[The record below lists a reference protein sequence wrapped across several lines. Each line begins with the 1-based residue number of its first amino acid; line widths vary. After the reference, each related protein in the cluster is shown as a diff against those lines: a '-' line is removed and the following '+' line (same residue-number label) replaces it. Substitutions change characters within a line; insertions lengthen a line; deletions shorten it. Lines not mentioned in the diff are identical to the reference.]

1 MKIKIV
7 FINDYLTH
15 LRRAMNKNLTR
26 SLIFAITTVIFS
38 AILSAQTNVDFKNLN
53 VKIPTDPSI
62 LIGTL
67 PNGMKYYIKENKKPE
82 NRAELM
88 LATKVG
94 SVLEEDSQDGL
105 AHFCEHMAFNGTRNF
120 PKSDLV
126 NYLESIGVKFGGD
139 LNAFTS
145 FEQTVYTLQLPMDN
159 KEQFNKGF
167 QVLQDWASA
176 VSYDPQEIDKER
188 GVILEE
194 WRLGKGADDRVS
206 KKHQKFLFYNSRFAE
221 RDVIGD
227 TNVLLHAPYE
237 RLTSFYK
244 DWYRPNLMAIII
256 VGDFNKLDIEK
267 KIIETFSGLKNP
279 DNPRERTKYTMPLH
293 KETFVSIATDK
304 ELAMPNVG
312 MFFKMPF
319 RPVGDYLDY
328 KKTLT
333 SQLFSTMLNNRLK
346 ELTRKSNSPFM
357 FAFSNEGS
365 FLGDTRV
372 FMLISVPKSD
382 NIKAGYE
389 TLFTEAFRVQKNG
402 FLKSEFDRAKVEI
415 LRNMEKAVAE
425 KEKTESKRYTNE
437 FMNNFLENEPIPGIS
452 NEQEITNH
460 FLPEITLEEVNALS
474 KEYIKKES
482 AVITLSAPEKAEVI
496 VPNEKEILAAFDNIS
511 AQNIPQYVDQVSDS
525 PLMSKKL
532 SPGKIVS
539 EKKIAEI
546 GVTELILSNG
556 VKVVYKPT
564 DFKNDEVQFTSFSPG
579 GSSLVSD
586 KDFINSE
593 ITSQVINNSGIGN
606 MNADKLEKLL
616 NGKIVRVAPYI
627 SDLNEGIRGNCSP
640 NDMETMFQLIYLYF
654 NEARVDNEAAKST
667 IENLKSQI
675 ENASNSPEEVFSD
688 SVEYISANYHP
699 RKKPWTLET
708 LKQIDPDKIYD
719 IYYDRFADA
728 SDFTFLFVGNIDE
741 AKFKTM
747 VTTYLANLP
756 NKNRKE
762 NWKDLNI
769 NYPKGQISKSVKKG
783 IEKKSSVRLVFAGNF
798 DWNIKTNYNISSAMS
813 MLNVR
818 LREVLREDKGG
829 VYGVGAY
836 PILIKTPKQ
845 EYKINVMFGCNPD
858 RVDELIQAV
867 VDQMKIMQ
875 DSLPTDKYMTKVKE
889 TQKREYEVNLKDN
902 RFWLNNVLNLA
913 YTNEIDPK
921 FVLERPKWV
930 EALSPQDIQNTA
942 KKYFKTDNYLKFVL
956 YPEK

>member
-1 MKIKIV
+1 MSKI
-7 FINDYLTH
+7 
-15 LRRAMNKNLTR
+15 LTR
-26 SLIFAITTVIFS
+26 SLIFTIFS
-38 AILSAQTNVDFKNLN
+38 ILFSSLLSSQTNVDFKNLN
-53 VKIPTDPSI
+53 AKIPADPSI

-105 AHFCEHMAFNGTRNF
+105 AHFCEHMAFNGTKNF

-126 NYLESIGVKFGGD
+126 SYLESIGVKFGAD
-139 LNAFTS
+139 LNAFTNQ
-145 FEQTVYTLQLPMDN
+145 EQTVYMLQLATDN
-159 KEQFNKGF
+159 QEQFSKGLL
-167 QVLQDWASA
+167 VLQDWASA
-176 VSYDPQEIDKER
+176 VSYENEEIDKER
-188 GVILEE
+188 GVIVEE
-194 WRLGKGADDRVS
+194 WRLGKGAQDRIS
-206 KKHQKFLFYNSRFAE
+206 KKHEKYLFYNSRYAE

-227 TNVLLHAPYE
+227 TNVLLRAPYE
-237 RLTSFYK
+237 RFTSFYK
-244 DWYRPNLMAIII
+244 DWYRPNLMAIIAI
-256 VGDFNKLDIEK
+256 GDFNKFEMEK
-267 KIIETFSGLKNP
+267 KIKESFSGLTNP
-279 DNPRERTKYTMPLH
+279 ANPKERTKYTLPLH

-304 ELAMPNVG
+304 ELSMPLVQ
-312 MFFKMPF
+312 MYLKMPA
-319 RPVGDYLDY
+319 REVGDYADY

-333 SQLFSTMLNNRLK
+333 SQIFTTMLSNRLN

-357 FAFSNEGS
+357 FAFTFERPFMGN
-365 FLGDTRV
+365 TRV
-372 FMLISVPKSD
+372 FAMMSAPKSD

-389 TLFTEAFRVQKNG
+389 ALFTEAFRVQKNG
-402 FLKSEFDRAKVEI
+402 FLKSEFERAKIEI
-415 LRNMEKAVAE
+415 LRNIEKAVAE
-425 KEKTESKRYTNE
+425 TDKTESKRYAFE
-437 FMNNFLENEPIPGIS
+437 YLNNFLENEAIPGIAV
-452 NEQEITNH
+452 EHEITKH

-482 AVITLSAPEKAEVI
+482 AVITLSAPEKSDVV
-496 VPNEKEILAAFDNIS
+496 VPSEKDILTAFDNIS
-511 AQNIPQYVDQVSDS
+511 TQNIPQYVDQVSDS

-532 SPGKIVS
+532 NPGMIVS
-539 EKKIAEI
+539 EKKIPEI
-546 GVTELILSNG
+546 GVTELTLSNG

-564 DFKNDEVQFTSFSPG
+564 DFKNDEIQFNSFSPG

-586 KDFINSE
+586 KDFVNSE

-616 NGKIVRVAPYI
+616 TGKIVRVAPYI
-627 SDLNEGIRGNCSP
+627 TEINEGIRGNCSP

-708 LKQIDPDKIYD
+708 LKQVDPDKMYD

-728 SDFTFLFVGNIDE
+728 SDFTFIFVGNIDE
-741 AKFKTM
+741 AKFKNMATI
-747 VTTYLANLP
+747 YLANLP
-756 NKNRKE
+756 NKSRKE

-769 NYPKGQISKSVKKG
+769 SYPKGQTFKSVKKG

-798 DWNIKTNYNISSAMS
+798 DWSVKTNYNISSAMS

-829 VYGVGAY
+829 VYGVGAF
-836 PILIKTPKQ
+836 PILTKFPKQ

-875 DSLPTDKYMTKVKE
+875 DSLPTEKYMTKVKE
-889 TQKREYEVNLKDN
+889 TQKREYEVSMKEN
-902 RFWLNNVLNLA
+902 RYWLNNVLNSA
-913 YTNEIDPK
+913 YTNDIDPK

-930 EALSPQDIQNTA
+930 EALTPQDIQNTA
-942 KKYFKTDNYLKFVL
+942 KKYFKTDNFMKFVL